1 VPGAGDARGMLSSP
15 GMAGQGGVAGDGG
28 QGGGLARA
36 GWWGRVPGAGAARG
50 VVGRASRRAGGIAR
64 GASDARGMKTRAV
77 GWVAVW
83 PALAAVITA
92 RGSWGREDARG
103 RDCAR
108 TARGCGGRRVR
119 WLKHR
124 GRGHG
129 FAGGR
134 PPLPL
139 KD

>member
-1 VPGAGDARGMLSSP
+1 MATVTPASRGEDGAGIARGGTGERGHGAWRGRRARDVLLA
-15 GMAGQGGVAGDGG
+15 GMVG
-28 QGGGLARA
+28 
-36 GWWGRVPGAGAARG
+36 G
-50 VVGRASRRAGGIAR
+50 VVGQASRRAGGIAR
-64 GASDARGMKTRAV
+64 GASDAHGMKTRAV

-108 TARGCGGRRVR
+108 TARGCGGRRAR